1 MTSIPSTA
9 ERTRQERVLTVAL
22 EVFGRYGFRKT
33 SMDEVARSADIS
45 RQGLYLYFASK
56 EALFRA
62 AVRQELDTALGD
74 ASRCLNEEG
83 AALEQRVVAAL
94 DAWLGR
100 YVGSMLASDIAGL
113 LQNPA
118 VQLGGMVDAAVAAF
132 DARLAVTIAAATAE
146 QDRRRLGVTPEEIA
160 AVLHT
165 VGQGAKYLS
174 SSRGESRAEFVARLT
189 AAVRL
194 VLAGLD
200 ATTEKAP

>member
-1 MTSIPSTA
+1 MKSMSSTA
-9 ERTRQERVLTVAL
+9 DSTRQERVLAVAL

-33 SMDEVARSADIS
+33 SMDEVARSAGIS

-74 ASRCLNEEG
+74 ASGCLDEDG
-83 AALEQRVVAAL
+83 AALDQRVVAAL

-118 VQLGGMVDAAVAAF
+118 VQLGDMVDAASAAF
-132 DARLAVTIAAATAE
+132 DARLAATIAAATAE
-146 QDRRRLGVTPEEIA
+146 KDRRRLGVTPEEIA
-160 AVLHT
+160 AALHT
-165 VGQGAKYLS
+165 VGQGAKYLA
-174 SSRGESRAEFVARLT
+174 SSRGESRAEFVARVT
-189 AAVRL
+189 RAVRL

-200 ATTEKAP
+200 VTTEKAS

>member
-1 MTSIPSTA
+1 MTSISSTA
-9 ERTRQERVLTVAL
+9 DRTRQERVLSVAL

-74 ASRCLNEEG
+74 ASRCMDEEG
-83 AALEQRVVAAL
+83 AALDRRVVAAL

-100 YVGSMLASDIAGL
+100 YVGSLLASDISGL

-118 VQLGGMVDAAVAAF
+118 VQIGDMVDAAVAAF
-132 DARLAVTIAAATAE
+132 DARLANAVAAATAE
-146 QDRRRLGVTPEEIA
+146 TERRRLGVTPEEIA
-160 AVLHT
+160 AALHT

-174 SSRGESRAEFVARLT
+174 SARGESRAEFVARVT
-189 AAVRL
+189 PAVRL
-194 VLAGLD
+194 VLAGFE
-200 ATTEKAP
+200 ATTEIAP

>member
-1 MTSIPSTA
+1 MPSTA
-9 ERTRQERVLTVAL
+9 DRTRQERVLAVAL
-22 EVFGRYGFRKT
+22 EVFGRHGFRKT

-45 RQGLYLYFASK
+45 RQGLYLHFASK

-74 ASRCLNEEG
+74 ASGCLNEEG
-83 AALEQRVVAAL
+83 AALDQRVVAAL

-118 VQLGGMVDAAVAAF
+118 VQLGDMVDAASAAF
-132 DARLAVTIAAATAE
+132 DARLAGTIAAATAE
-146 QDRRRLGVTPEEIA
+146 KDRRRLGATPEEIA

-189 AAVRL
+189 AAVGL
-194 VLAGLD
+194 VFAGFGSM
-200 ATTEKAP
+200 TKKAP